1 MVLPIIFGAAQAGL
15 GILGGIASYQA
26 QKQDYINQR
35 TFQDANSR
43 FASWQAGFNK
53 RVTDANAQ
61 YNYWQETVNYNQ
73 NLAYSR
79 SLQNYELLKEI
90 RQAEVVGQTRAAAG
104 ASFVSSSDAISQ
116 QMSEAAMQD
125 AVAYQ
130 QYQVAALKARG
141 TMLASN
147 QEGNSIDRLVNDY
160 ARQVGDYQTIQEINE
175 GLRTRQYN
183 RQQAGQVAQYLSQYN
198 SQSFYEAQPYMEPIA
213 PFAPLPALLAA
224 PPPTMIGSGPSGAA
238 AALGIGT
245 SILGGVSAGMSMS
258 SQLGQYR
265 NSGKSG
271 GSSGGSTDYSYV
283 FRK

>member
-1 MVLPIIFGAAQAGL
+1 MVVITPALAIGGAQALMGVV
-15 GILGGIASYQA
+15 GAITGGQA
-26 QKQDYINQR
+26 KKQDYINQKA
-35 TFQDANSR
+35 FQGANSQ
-43 FASWQAGFNK
+43 FASWQASFNK
-53 RVTDANAQ
+53 RVADANAQ

-104 ASFVSSSDAISQ
+104 ANFVQSSDALSQ

-130 QYQVAALKARG
+130 QYQVAALKARSRV
-141 TMLASN
+141 LASD

-160 ARQVGDYQTIQEINE
+160 ARQVGDYQSIQEINE

-213 PFAPLPALLAA
+213 PFAPLPSLLAA
-224 PPPTMIGSGPSGAA
+224 PAPTMTGAAPSGAA
-238 AALGIGT
+238 TALNIGT
-245 SILGGVSAGMSMS
+245 SILGGVQTGLAIGA
-258 SQLGQYR
+258 QLAPYK
-265 NSGKSG
+265 NSGKG
-271 GSSGGSTDYSYV
+271 GGTTARTGI
-283 FRK
+283 

>member
-1 MVLPIIFGAAQAGL
+1 MVVITPALAIGGAQALMGVV
-15 GILGGIASYQA
+15 GAITGGQA
-26 QKQDYINQR
+26 QKQDYINQKA
-35 TFQDANSR
+35 FQGANSQ
-43 FASWQAGFNK
+43 FASWQASFNR

-104 ASFVSSSDAISQ
+104 ANFVQSSDALSQ

-130 QYQVAALKARG
+130 QYQVAALKARSRV
-141 TMLASN
+141 LASD

-160 ARQVGDYQTIQEINE
+160 ARQVGDYQSIQEINE

-213 PFAPLPALLAA
+213 PFAPLPSLLAA
-224 PPPTMIGSGPSGAA
+224 PAPTMTGAAPSGAA
-238 AALGIGT
+238 TALNIGT
-245 SILGGVSAGMSMS
+245 GILGGVQAGLSINA
-258 SQLGQYR
+258 QLAQYK
-265 NSGKSG
+265 NSGKG
-271 GSSGGSTDYSYV
+271 GGATARTGI
-283 FRK
+283 

>member
-1 MVLPIIFGAAQAGL
+1 MVLPIVLGAAQAGM
-15 GILGGIASYQA
+15 GIMGAITGYQA
-26 QKQDYINQR
+26 QKQDYINQKA
-35 TFQDANSR
+35 FQGANSQ

-90 RQAEVVGQTRAAAG
+90 NQAEVVGQTRAAAG
-104 ASFVSSSDAISQ
+104 ANFALSSDSISQ
-116 QMSEAAMQD
+116 QMSEASMQD

-141 TMLASN
+141 TMLASD

-160 ARQVGDYQTIQEINE
+160 ARQVGDYQTIQDINE

-213 PFAPLPALLAA
+213 PFAPLPSLLAA
-224 PPPTMIGSGPSGAA
+224 PAPTMTGSGPSAGAA
-238 AALGIGT
+238 ALNIGT
-245 SILGGVSAGMSMS
+245 GILGGVQTGLSMGGQL
-258 SQLGQYR
+258 SQYKS
-265 NSGKSG
+265 SGKSTARTG
-271 GSSGGSTDYSYV
+271 
-283 FRK
+283 F

>member
-1 MVLPIIFGAAQAGL
+1 MVAFEPISAIASAGL
-15 GILGGIASYQA
+15 GAIQAIAGYQA
-26 QKQDYINQR
+26 QKQDYINQKA
-35 TFQDANSR
+35 FQGANSQ

-90 RQAEVVGQTRAAAG
+90 NQAEVVGQTRAAAG
-104 ASFVSSSDAISQ
+104 ANFALSSDSISQ
-116 QMSEAAMQD
+116 QMSEASMQD

-141 TMLASN
+141 TMLASD

-160 ARQVGDYQTIQEINE
+160 ARQVGDYQTIQGINE

-213 PFAPLPALLAA
+213 PFAPLPSLLSA
-224 PPPTMIGSGPSGAA
+224 PAPTMTGSGPSAGAM
-238 AALGIGT
+238 ALNIGT
-245 SILGGVSAGMSMS
+245 SILGGVQTGLSMGGQL
-258 SQLGQYR
+258 SQYKS
-265 NSGKSG
+265 SGKPTA
-271 GSSGGSTDYSYV
+271 STARTG
-283 FRK
+283 F

>member
-1 MVLPIIFGAAQAGL
+1 MVVITPALAIGGAQALMGVV
-15 GILGGIASYQA
+15 GAITGGQA
-26 QKQDYINQR
+26 KKQDYINQKA
-35 TFQDANSR
+35 FQGANSQ
-43 FASWQAGFNK
+43 FASWQASFNK
-53 RVTDANAQ
+53 RVADANAQ

-104 ASFVSSSDAISQ
+104 ANFVQSSDALSQ

-130 QYQVAALKARG
+130 QYQVAALKARSRV
-141 TMLASN
+141 LASD

-160 ARQVGDYQTIQEINE
+160 ARQVGDYQSIQEINE

-213 PFAPLPALLAA
+213 PFAPLPSLLAA
-224 PPPTMIGSGPSGAA
+224 PAPTMTGAAPSGAA
-238 AALGIGT
+238 TALNIGT
-245 SILGGVSAGMSMS
+245 GILGGVQAGLSINA
-258 SQLGQYR
+258 QLAQYK
-265 NSGKSG
+265 NSGKG
-271 GSSGGSTDYSYV
+271 GGTTARTGI
-283 FRK
+283 